1 MKLLIASDIHGA
13 LPAAERVVQLFEQ
26 HRCDLL
32 CLLGDLLN
40 YGPRNGVPQGLDAPG
55 IAALLNRHAGH
66 IIAVRGNCDS
76 EVDQMLLRFP
86 IMADYALIADGT
98 RRIFLTH
105 GHIYNEGSLP
115 PLSKGDILLNGHTH
129 IPKYTE
135 YKDYVYMNCGSVSIP
150 KENSPHS
157 YMISENGSFY
167 WKELA
172 SGAVYNQF
180 KY

>member
-13 LPAAERVVQLFEQ
+13 LPAAELVVQLFEE
-26 HRCDLL
+26 HKCDLL

-55 IAALLNRHAGH
+55 IANLLNQHTGH

-98 RRIFLTH
+98 RRIILTH
-105 GHIYNEGSLP
+105 GHIYNEEKMPALEGI
-115 PLSKGDILLNGHTH
+115 DFFFYGHTH
-129 IPKYTE
+129 LPHIVPAAEGRPLICNTGSPTFPKGGNEPTVALYE
-135 YKDYVYMNCGSVSIP
+135 DGKVSLLKI
-150 KENSPHS
+150 
-157 YMISENGSFY
+157 
-167 WKELA
+167 
-172 SGAVYNQF
+172 
-180 KY
+180 

>member
-98 RRIFLTH
+98 RRIFLT
-105 GHIYNEGSLP
+105 GISTTKKRCPRSKASTTSFTAIRICRTLCLLP
-115 PLSKGDILLNGHTH
+115 TAGRSSATRVHPLSRKGETNRRLRSMRTARFH
-129 IPKYTE
+129 
-135 YKDYVYMNCGSVSIP
+135 C
-150 KENSPHS
+150 
-157 YMISENGSFY
+157 
-167 WKELA
+167 
-172 SGAVYNQF
+172 
-180 KY
+180 

>member
-26 HRCDLL
+26 HGCDLL

-55 IAALLNRHAGH
+55 TANLLNQHAGH

-105 GHIYNEGSLP
+105 GHIYNEEKMPALEGI
-115 PLSKGDILLNGHTH
+115 DYFFYGHTH
-129 IPKYTE
+129 LPHIVPAADSRPLICNTGSPTFPKGGNE
-135 YKDYVYMNCGSVSIP
+135 PPVALYKDSKVSLLKIY
-150 KENSPHS
+150 E
-157 YMISENGSFY
+157 
-167 WKELA
+167 
-172 SGAVYNQF
+172 
-180 KY
+180 

>member
-13 LPAAERVVQLFEQ
+13 LPAAERVVQLFEE
-26 HRCDLL
+26 HKCDLL

-76 EVDQMLLRFP
+76 EVDQMSLRFP
-86 IMADYALIADGT
+86 MMAAYALIADGT

-105 GHIYNEGSLP
+105 GHVFNEEQMPALEGI
-115 PLSKGDILLNGHTH
+115 DYFFYGHTH
-129 IPKYTE
+129 LPHIVPAADGRPLICNTGSPTFPKGGNEPTVALYE
-135 YKDYVYMNCGSVSIP
+135 DGKVSLLKIY
-150 KENSPHS
+150 E
-157 YMISENGSFY
+157 
-167 WKELA
+167 
-172 SGAVYNQF
+172 
-180 KY
+180 